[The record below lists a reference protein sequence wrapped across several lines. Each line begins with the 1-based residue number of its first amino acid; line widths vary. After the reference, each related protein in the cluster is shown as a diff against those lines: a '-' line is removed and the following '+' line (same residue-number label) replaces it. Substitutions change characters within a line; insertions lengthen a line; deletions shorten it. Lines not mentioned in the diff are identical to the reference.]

1 MSQVVYLDRFR
12 ILEGKLEDFKRFAN
26 DMAEFVEKNEPR
38 VISFN
43 YYLDEDGNEGTAVF
57 VFSDAEAVDLHLDL
71 ASSRLHEGVELLG
84 ATDIELLGR
93 PSDLAREMAESFGAK
108 VRTQLL
114 AGFSRYQA
122 HQEIP

>member
-12 ILEGKLEDFKRFAN
+12 ILEGKLEDFKRYAN
-26 DMAEFVEKNEPR
+26 DMAEFVDKNEPR

-43 YYLDEDGNEGTAVF
+43 YYVDEDGNEGTAVF

-71 ASSRLHEGVELLG
+71 ASSRFQEGAELLG

-93 PSDLAREMAESFGAK
+93 PSDRAREMAESFGAK

-114 AGFSRYQA
+114 AGFSRYEA
-122 HQEIP
+122 YQEIP